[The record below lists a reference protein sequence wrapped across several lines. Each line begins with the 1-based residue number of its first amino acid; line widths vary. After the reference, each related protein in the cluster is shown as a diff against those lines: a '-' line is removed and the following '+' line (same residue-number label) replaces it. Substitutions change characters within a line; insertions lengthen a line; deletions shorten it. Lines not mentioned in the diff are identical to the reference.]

1 MKEYLV
7 ETFYGSEKIEF
18 SNLKRWW
25 ESGQMKIKCEV
36 GVIGITDRL
45 QKDIYLEVNS
55 ETIRMNYS
63 LWEEFLIEFRNSK
76 IKKILNS
83 KER

>member
-45 QKDIYLEVNS
+45 QRDIYLEVNS

>member
-7 ETFYGSEKIEF
+7 ETPYGSEKIEF

-25 ESGQMKIKCEV
+25 ESGQMKIKLEV

-45 QKDIYLEVNS
+45 QRDIYLEVNS
-55 ETIRMNYS
+55 ETIRMNYQV
-63 LWEEFLIEFRNSK
+63 WEEFLTEFRNSK
-76 IKKILNS
+76 ISDILS
-83 KER
+83 

>member
-7 ETFYGSEKIEF
+7 ETPYGSEKIEF
-18 SNLKRWW
+18 NNLKRWW
-25 ESGQMKIKCEV
+25 ESGQMKIKLEV

-45 QKDIYLEVNS
+45 QRDIYLEVNS
-55 ETIRMNYS
+55 ETIRMNYQ

-76 IKKILNS
+76 ISDILG
-83 KER
+83 

>member
-7 ETFYGSEKIEF
+7 ETSYGSEKIEF

-25 ESGQMKIKCEV
+25 ESGQMKIKCEI

-45 QKDIYLEVNS
+45 QRDIYLVVDN

>member
-36 GVIGITDRL
+36 GVIGITDKL

>member
-7 ETFYGSEKIEF
+7 NTPYGTERIGF
-18 SNLKRWW
+18 DNLKRWW

>member
-55 ETIRMNYS
+55 EVISMSYWS
-63 LWEEFLIEFRNSK
+63 WEEFLIEFRNSK

>member
-7 ETFYGSEKIEF
+7 ETPYGSEKIEF

-25 ESGQMKIKCEV
+25 ESGQMKIKMEV
-36 GVIGITDRL
+36 GVIGIKGGL
-45 QKDIYLEVNS
+45 QRDIYLEVNS
-55 ETIRMNYS
+55 ETIRMDYQ

-76 IKKILNS
+76 ISDILS
-83 KER
+83 